1 MARLAYLG
9 SMALVALACVP
20 LPACGQQDD
29 AQRIMSQCSDPA
41 PDKIDSC
48 LEQARVQEETDPS
61 PEMQKLVANLIKLQV
76 EARNAPR
83 DLEPPPPPPPDDGSD
98 PNAFEAPLAPPP
110 PDADGGSYAE
120 PPVSTP
126 QEIAPPAIQGNPADA
141 DDDEDTSPPQA
152 GGDPQNPPQEKTG
165 GPEGM

>member
-1 MARLAYLG
+1 
-9 SMALVALACVP
+9 MALVTLACAT

-29 AQRIMSQCSDPA
+29 TQRIIAQCNNPPSDQ
-41 PDKIDSC
+41 IDSC

-98 PNAFEAPLAPPP
+98 PNAFETPPAPPL
-110 PDADGGSYAE
+110 PDADGGSYEA

-126 QEIAPPAIQGNPADA
+126 QDIAPPAMQGNPAA
-141 DDDEDTSPPQA
+141 QDDTDEDSPPSVTN
-152 GGDPQNPPQEKTG
+152 GDPQNPPQDNGG
-165 GPEGM
+165 GPEGT

>member
-9 SMALVALACVP
+9 SMALVALSCAT

-29 AQRIMSQCSDPA
+29 TQRIVAQCTDPP
-41 PDKIDSC
+41 PDQIDSC

-61 PEMQKLVANLIKLQV
+61 PQMQKLVANLIKLQV

-98 PNAFEAPLAPPP
+98 PNAFAAPPAPPP
-110 PDADGGSYAE
+110 PDAEGGNYEA

-126 QEIAPPAIQGNPADA
+126 QEIAPPVMQGDPAQQ
-141 DDDEDTSPPQA
+141 DDTDEDTPPTPR
-152 GGDPQNPPQEKTG
+152 GDPQNPPPDNGG
-165 GPEGM
+165 GPEGA